1 VQRFLDAITPGRL
14 RPLDSPARWWFAV
27 LAIPAAA
34 LLSALVR
41 LVTGAAPPFSPFY
54 LAVIVSAALGGAGP
68 GLLTLAL
75 TVLFIVTLGATFY
88 GPQWQVFA
96 TEPVTLGI
104 FVAAG
109 LVIVAVTHQLQR
121 ARAEAR
127 DALERLEIVQA
138 DVGIRLWTVD
148 LASGALEVS
157 GRPLR
162 LDGRSPA
169 PADGRLA
176 RDAWVSAVHPDD
188 RAAMLER
195 LQRAIDSGESRYE
208 HEVRVPQADGSTR
221 WINSYIN
228 VRRDASGRATH
239 LSGAAVDVTQMRAAR
254 QAQAETEAQLR
265 IISDSLPV
273 LIAYA
278 TPDRRYR
285 FNNRAYETWFG
296 TAPESLAGRTMEE
309 VLGPAAY
316 AGIKPHLDRAYA
328 GETARFRSRLDYAGL
343 GPRDVSG
350 TYVPHIVDGK
360 VQGIVIL
367 VEDVSEQIAGE
378 QRLRDSEERL
388 RLAMEGARMGTWFSD
403 TRTGRVVW
411 DDAHLRLLGYDPA
424 SPPPATDA
432 LWQERLHPDDRA
444 RVAASLDE
452 ARRGVAPFE
461 IELRIRRAD
470 DGRERWL
477 ALYGRFIRE
486 AADGPAHQSIGVVF
500 DITAR
505 KEAELELER
514 RRVELQTMLDLIPV
528 GVAVAHDP
536 RAEHITLS
544 PRLAAMLRVEQGGG
558 AFGEPDGRGATVAP
572 GDLADPHGDE
582 ARARAKRTVPYRC
595 FRDGRDL
602 TAEELPMRL
611 AALTG
616 HEVRN
621 AEFDVVFENGDVL
634 NLMSSA
640 APLFDAHGQVR
651 GVIGAHVDVT
661 NFKRVQAALE
671 EADRRKDEFLAT
683 LAHELRN
690 PLAPIR
696 YSARLLRPEA
706 PPATIAQVRETI
718 ERQSTQMARLLDD
731 LLDVSRITRN
741 VIELKREA
749 LDLRQAVEDSVEVA
763 RPLIDA
769 VHHRLVLSLPGKPV
783 WVEAD
788 RTRLSQIISNLLQN
802 AAKYTDPGGRIEVWV
817 EQLPEE
823 ALLRVRD
830 TGVGIA
836 PDMRERVFE
845 IFSQVRRPGDGTR
858 SGLGIGLAI
867 VKRLVELHGGRI
879 EVVSAGLG
887 KGAEFLVHLPLATP
901 QAGLPLNVVPLFGT
915 GRRRLLVVDDNRDA
929 ADSLAAMLRLSG
941 HAVQVAYDGASAM
954 TLAETA
960 RPDVIVL
967 DLGMPQTSGYDVARW
982 VRRQP
987 WGGGVRLI
995 ALTGWGQDEDR
1006 RRTRE
1011 AGFDLH
1017 LTKPV
1022 DPDRLV
1028 AVLAEDGVP
1037 AAGLPTGTRDES
1049 ARDR

>member
-1 VQRFLDAITPGRL
+1 VQRFLDAITPGRM
-14 RPLDSPARWWFAV
+14 RPLASPARWWFAV
-27 LAIPAAA
+27 LAIPVAA
-34 LLSALVR
+34 LLSALAN
-41 LVTGAAPPFSPFY
+41 LLTGTSPPFSLFY
-54 LAVIVSAALGGAGP
+54 LAVIVSAALGGAAP
-68 GLLTLAL
+68 GLLTLGL
-75 TVLFIVTLGATFY
+75 TVLFVATLGGRFY
-88 GPQWQVFA
+88 GSQWHAFA
-96 TEPVTLGI
+96 TEPVTLAI
-104 FVAAG
+104 FVGAG
-109 LVIVAVTHQLQR
+109 LVSVAVIHQLQR
-121 ARAEAR
+121 ARALAR
-127 DALERLEIVQA
+127 EALERLEIVQG

-148 LASGALEVS
+148 LATGRLESSGQ
-157 GRPLR
+157 PLR
-162 LDGRSPA
+162 LDGRTPASP
-169 PADGRLA
+169 DGQLSRE
-176 RDAWVSAVHPDD
+176 AWVAAVHPKD
-188 RAAMLER
+188 RAGMLAR
-195 LQRAIDSGESRYE
+195 LQRAVDEGESRYE
-208 HEVRVPQADGSTR
+208 YEVRVPQADGTTR
-221 WINSYIN
+221 WINSYMH

-239 LSGAAVDVTQMRAAR
+239 LSGAAVDVTPTRAAR

-265 IISDSLPV
+265 IITDSLPV

-285 FNNRAYETWFG
+285 FNNKAYETWFG
-296 TAPESLAGRTMEE
+296 TPPATLAGRHMEE

-316 AGIKPHLDRAYA
+316 AGIAPHLDRAYA
-328 GETARFRSRLDYAGL
+328 GETARFRSRLEYAGL
-343 GPRDVSG
+343 GPRDVAG
-350 TYVPHIVDGK
+350 TYVPHVVDGK
-360 VQGIVIL
+360 VQGVVIL

-378 QRLRDSEERL
+378 RRLRDSEERL
-388 RLAMEGARMGTWFSD
+388 RLAMQGAQMGTWFSD
-403 TRTGRVVW
+403 TATGRVDW
-411 DDAHLRLLGYDPA
+411 DDAHLRLLGYDPQ

-432 LWQERLHPDDRA
+432 LWRERLHPEDRA
-444 RVAASLDE
+444 RVQAALDA
-452 ARRGVAPFE
+452 ARGSAGSFE
-461 IELRIRRAD
+461 LELRIRRAD
-470 DGRERWL
+470 DGRLRWL
-477 ALYGRFIRE
+477 ALYGRFLRE
-486 AADGPAHQSIGVVF
+486 AGDGPAHQSIGVVF

-544 PRLAAMLRVEQGGG
+544 PRLAAMLRS
-558 AFGEPDGRGATVAP
+558 A
-572 GDLADPHGDE
+572 
-582 ARARAKRTVPYRC
+582 PYRC
-595 FRDGRDL
+595 VRDGREL
-602 TAEELPMRL
+602 TPEELPMRL

-621 AEFDVVFENGDVL
+621 AEFDVVFEDGDVL
-634 NLMSSA
+634 HLMTSA
-640 APLFDAHGQVR
+640 APLFDAEGRVR

-661 NFKRVQAALE
+661 SFKRVQAALE

-741 VIELKREA
+741 VIELKREP

-788 RTRLSQIISNLLQN
+788 RTRLSQIVSNLLQN

-817 EQLPEE
+817 EQQAEE

-830 TGVGIA
+830 TGIGIA
-836 PDMRERVFE
+836 PEMRERVFE

-887 KGAEFLVHLPLATP
+887 QGAEFLVHLPLATP
-901 QAGLPLNVVPLFGT
+901 QAGLPLNVVPLFGS
-915 GRRRLLVVDDNRDA
+915 GRRRLLVVDDNRDS

-941 HAVQVAYDGASAM
+941 HAVQVGYDGASAM
-954 TLAETA
+954 ALAETA

-987 WGGGVRLI
+987 WGAGVRLI

-1028 AVLAEDGVP
+1028 AVLADDSEGDGFISHS
-1037 AAGLPTGTRDES
+1037 GK
-1049 ARDR
+1049 